1 MASHF
6 QPSNPNADFYQREE
20 LVDFFWNAIAESM
33 GPDWSERD
41 GAKRIVQDIEDAG
54 RLKSVLFA
62 LKGVL

>member
-6 QPSNPNADFYQREE
+6 QHPNAEFRSREE
-20 LVDFFWNAIAESM
+20 LIDFFWQPISDSM

-41 GAKRIVQDIEDAG
+41 GAKAIVQAIEDAG